1 MFHGTTPFPTVYVRK
16 AADMPAPGAGGY
28 SRLYDALS
36 TWSVGRG
43 AHTPPNG
50 AAGITGL
57 AVHGTRH
64 RRHVGMQPY
73 GVRRGCAAT
82 CVGAAISRPKPG
94 GGQSRRSSA
103 GELPWG
109 INPRAYPGAS
119 DPAGRPAGFGS
130 PGSPGPERP
139 PGPRPRPGRRG
150 CRRRGPSF
158 R

>member
-64 RRHVGMQPY
+64 RRHVGMPPY

-82 CVGAAISRPKPG
+82 CVGAAISRPQAVEKP
-94 GGQSRRSSA
+94 A
-103 GELPWG
+103 E
-109 INPRAYPGAS
+109 
-119 DPAGRPAGFGS
+119 DF
-130 PGSPGPERP
+130 
-139 PGPRPRPGRRG
+139 
-150 CRRRGPSF
+150 
-158 R
+158 

>member
-50 AAGITGL
+50 GVGITGL

-64 RRHVGMQPY
+64 RRHVGMRPQRVEKVFSP
-73 GVRRGCAAT
+73 RCA
-82 CVGAAISRPKPG
+82 
-94 GGQSRRSSA
+94 
-103 GELPWG
+103 
-109 INPRAYPGAS
+109 Y
-119 DPAGRPAGFGS
+119 F
-130 PGSPGPERP
+130 
-139 PGPRPRPGRRG
+139 
-150 CRRRGPSF
+150 
-158 R
+158 